1 MFALKPSSLNQRNLV
16 ELLAENEP
24 YHRHGKLLKL
34 DRLAKNTADLSLIFE
49 LAGNQLAAFFIQEK
63 ARGRISDAVNERQLA
78 DFGMAVA
85 QGAMLLGKVKR
96 DSQFVETTFREALSH
111 LKAYSVKGHAK
122 H

>member
-16 ELLAENEP
+16 ELLSENEP

-78 DFGMAVA
+78 DFAWPWHRVRCYWERSRGTVN
-85 QGAMLLGKVKR
+85 
-96 DSQFVETTFREALSH
+96 LSRQH
-111 LKAYSVKGHAK
+111 FARLSRTSRPTV
-122 H
+122 